1 MAALNVSRRGVLA
14 GSAVTVA
21 GAIVGFVLARNSDAA
36 KAVGGAAAANQYG
49 PKAGGGGTR
58 LAALDAVPDGG
69 GLVVDSADVVL
80 VRSGDEVLG
89 FSATCTHQG
98 CTVTG
103 VEDGAI
109 SCPCHGSRFDPKT
122 GEPVAGPAG
131 RPLAKVPVE
140 VRDGAVFTA

>member
-14 GSAVTVA
+14 GSAVTLA
-21 GAIVGFVLARNSDAA
+21 GAVVGFVLARNSDAA
-36 KAVGGAAAANQYG
+36 TAVGGAAAANQYG
-49 PKAGGGGTR
+49 PKAGAGGSR
-58 LAALDAVPDGG
+58 LATLDAIPDGG
-69 GLVVDSADVVL
+69 GLVVDKADVVL
-80 VRSGDEVLG
+80 VRTGDEVLG

-103 VEDGAI
+103 VEDGEI

>member
-14 GSAVTVA
+14 GSAVTLA
-21 GAIVGFVLARNSDAA
+21 GAVVGFVLARNSDAA
-36 KAVGGAAAANQYG
+36 TAAGGAAAANQYG
-49 PKAGGGGTR
+49 PKTGAGGSR
-58 LAALDAVPDGG
+58 LATLDAIPDGG
-69 GLVVDSADVVL
+69 GLVVDKADVVL

-103 VEDGAI
+103 VENGEI

-140 VRDGAVFTA
+140 VRDGAVFTT